1 MSGTVDTSTP
11 AQRLAFC
18 NAIEGGAGGPV
29 LPAAAALV
37 AQSPAR
43 LPETT
48 AYLLDLPAGSTYA
61 QAVARL
67 QFRWASGR
75 AGL

>member
-11 AQRLAFC
+11 AQRQAFC

-37 AQSPAR
+37 AQCQAR
-43 LPETT
+43 MPETT
-48 AYLLDLPAGSTYA
+48 AYLLGLPETATFARG
-61 QAVARL
+61 VALL
-67 QFRWASGR
+67 QMRWA
-75 AGL
+75 AGQAGY

>member
-11 AQRLAFC
+11 AQRVAFLALV
-18 NAIEGGAGGPV
+18 EGSGGGA
-29 LPAAAALV
+29 LPAAAAAV
-37 AQSPAR
+37 AQCPLR

-48 AYLLDLPAGSTYA
+48 AGLLGLPDGSTYA

-75 AGL
+75 AGF